1 VIARPLTLKTTEIS
15 LSHPI
20 PGTAGA
26 VLEGPLDAA
35 PFPETLSARVVTPG
49 PRPRLHGYDVEADLA
64 RHYTATDIA
73 FLTLTGE
80 LPAPE
85 VSAALGIAFAF
96 LAPVSVAHASVHAAV
111 LARTCGTTSS
121 STLGVAAIAL
131 AEQARVLLDD
141 HAAWLAWLAAPSALF
156 PELYRAADASDAA
169 ASARLR
175 EALSAV
181 GFRAAWLAEKPT
193 RSAALLGVLYACGLK
208 GRGQL
213 EAAVVTARLPTAFA
227 EAMAVKVADFN
238 QYPTNLPRY
247 AYEELP

>member
-1 VIARPLTLKTTEIS
+1 MTES
-15 LSHPI
+15 AAS
-20 PGTAGA
+20 ASRV

-35 PFPETLSARVVTPG
+35 SFPDTLSARVVTPG

-64 RHYTATDIA
+64 RHYTPTDIL

-80 LPAPE
+80 LPAPD

-121 STLGVAAIAL
+121 STIGVAAIAL

-141 HAAWLAWLAAPSALF
+141 HAAWLAWLADPSAPF
-156 PELYRAADASDAA
+156 PELYRAADANDAGA
-169 ASARLR
+169 TERLR
-175 EALSAV
+175 DVLASF
-181 GFRAAWLAEKPT
+181 GFHAAWLAEKPT
-193 RSAALLGVLYACGLK
+193 RSAAVLGVLHACGLTE
-208 GRGQL
+208 RAEL
-213 EAAVVTARLPTAFA
+213 EAAVVTARLPTAVA

-247 AYEELP
+247 TYQELP

>member
-1 VIARPLTLKTTEIS
+1 MT
-15 LSHPI
+15 HP
-20 PGTAGA
+20 ASGA
-26 VLEGPLDAA
+26 SGAILEGPLDAA
-35 PFPETLSARVVTPG
+35 PFPETLSAHVVTPG

-64 RHYTATDIA
+64 CHYTPTDVL

-85 VSAALGIAFAF
+85 LSAALGIAFAF

-121 STLGVAAIAL
+121 STIGVAAIAL
-131 AEQARVLLDD
+131 AEQARVLLDE
-141 HAAWLAWLAAPSALF
+141 HAAWLAWLAAPNDAF
-156 PELYRAADASDAA
+156 PALYRAADASDAA

-175 EALSAV
+175 EALAVV
-181 GFRAAWLAEKPT
+181 GFRAPWLSEKPT
-193 RSAALLGVLYACGLK
+193 RSAALLGVLFTCGLTE
-208 GRGQL
+208 RASL
-213 EAAVVTARLPTAFA
+213 EAAVVTARLPTAVA

-247 AYEELP
+247 SYQELP

>member
-1 VIARPLTLKTTEIS
+1 MSESASGES
-15 LSHPI
+15 
-20 PGTAGA
+20 AA

-64 RHYTATDIA
+64 RHYTVTDIT

-80 LPAPE
+80 LPAPA
-85 VSAALGIAFAF
+85 VSPAIGVAFAF

-141 HAAWLAWLAAPSALF
+141 HASWLAWLAAPDAPF

-169 ASARLR
+169 ATARLR
-175 EALSAV
+175 DALSAV
-181 GFRAAWLAEKPT
+181 GFRPAWLAEKPT
-193 RSAALLGVLYACGLK
+193 RAAALLGVLHACGLE
-208 GRGQL
+208 RRAQL
-213 EAAVVTARLPTAFA
+213 EAAFVTACLPTAFA
-227 EAMAVKVADFN
+227 EAMEVKVADFN

-247 AYEELP
+247 SYEELP